1 MGKHAPED
9 WRRVRSSAYGIVV
22 VKNNRSNHSCRADH
36 TLRCPSAP
44 SNHRKLSTVSAQ
56 KRRHR
61 AHRRPDQAL
70 KCPVTQK
77 TTSGKRRK
85 AQRQPTA
92 SELPDSANDTKHADV
107 VSGEQNGR
115 QGAKKRREVVPKWLG
130 RPLPPVPH
138 PQPPA
143 QRTKGGGGLLAQLR
157 DGQIGRVVRPPR
169 YLSRHVLPPVTTSG
183 SVQNAAVPVRGPPA
197 SPIRVDRGGHF
208 YRSFS

>member
-1 MGKHAPED
+1 MP
-9 WRRVRSSAYGIVV
+9 
-22 VKNNRSNHSCRADH
+22 
-36 TLRCPSAP
+36 PSA
-44 SNHRKLSTVSAQ
+44 RKTAATVPADVSVKPA
-56 KRRHR
+56 
-61 AHRRPDQAL
+61 

-92 SELPDSANDTKHADV
+92 SELPDSANDTKHADA
-107 VSGEQNGR
+107 VSGEQNGK
-115 QGAKKRREVVPKWLG
+115 QGAKKRRKVVPKWLG

>member
-1 MGKHAPED
+1 MPGGRRRRRCRASRATVGGCLIDWCAKTVGKHAPED
-9 WRRVRSSAYGIVV
+9 WGRVRSSGYGIVV
-22 VKNNRSNHSCRADH
+22 VKNNRSNRSCRADH

-92 SELPDSANDTKHADV
+92 SELPDSANDTKHADA
-107 VSGEQNGR
+107 VSGEQNGK
-115 QGAKKRREVVPKWLG
+115 QGAKKRRKVVPKWLG

-143 QRTKGGGGLLAQLR
+143 QRTKGLRQEEKDSGLER
-157 DGQIGRVVRPPR
+157 IYGR
-169 YLSRHVLPPVTTSG
+169 
-183 SVQNAAVPVRGPPA
+183 
-197 SPIRVDRGGHF
+197 
-208 YRSFS
+208 